1 MNKLSGRRLL
11 ALAGGTTLIVMLA
24 GCGSNPSSGDV
35 TATTGGQAGSGSSS
49 QSPAPSGDQ
58 SGSAGSGST
67 GSAGTATGS
76 SASGPDHCRTGQLD
90 ASLQA
95 GDSAAGSSY
104 YTLVL
109 TNTADG
115 PCRIG
120 GFSGVSFVGHGD
132 GTQVGAAA
140 ARQQGDR
147 ADTFELQPGD
157 KAAATLQEASADN
170 YSSAKC
176 RPTPTDGLRIYPPDE
191 STALFVK
198 QDGAVGCANEK
209 VQLLFV
215 GPYHAVQ

>member
-90 ASLQA
+90 A
-95 GDSAAGSSY
+95 AGSSY

-109 TNTADG
+109 TNTGDG

-157 KAAATLQEASADN
+157 KAAATLQEANAENYGSAT
-170 YSSAKC
+170 C
-176 RPTPTDGLRIYPPDE
+176 RPTRVDGLRIYPPDD
-191 STALFVK
+191 TASLFVK
-198 QDGAVGCANEK
+198 QEGVTGCANPK
-209 VQLLFV
+209 VQLLFL